1 MNDDVGS
8 SVLSALVGALD
19 KAGAKT
25 GSSGN
30 VRQTIVLC
38 VPVGEILEELGI
50 TNIDFWS
57 LDIEGSDF
65 DVLQTFPWEK
75 IHVEVTPL

>member
-1 MNDDVGS
+1 M
-8 SVLSALVGALD
+8 
-19 KAGAKT
+19 
-25 GSSGN
+25 
-30 VRQTIVLC
+30 VLC